1 MLEKLPVVDMQKRE
15 DNAGLIRKNV
25 KIYLGFGLF
34 GIMCAVLYILIVP
47 AQYEA
52 VAVIQIQKVVV
63 EKGLQ
68 PVESGNMVV
77 TRLSMPPTYSQDVA
91 RACGV
96 NKNYSE
102 AMTNLVHAKLW
113 TSQPDK
119 IEIRVRRNSREL
131 AEHCTAAVFEAVR
144 QQEEMLAGTI
154 LENLKID
161 LAYANEKLGVRQV
174 FLAKEGKSVSQGIVY
189 LATREE
195 VIYWRERIESLNIA
209 ISKTEGSSARLLLP
223 VWSYSEPIFPK
234 KIQTLFAGL
243 LSSLILGWF
252 YVWFKN
258 FRVAMPSLRS

>member
-1 MLEKLPVVDMQKRE
+1 MLEKLPVVDMKKRD

-34 GIMCAVLYILIVP
+34 GIMCALLYILIVP

-77 TRLSMPPTYSQDVA
+77 ARLSMPPTYSQDVA

-113 TSQPDK
+113 KGEPDN

-131 AEHCTAAVFEAVR
+131 AEHCTAAIFDAVR
-144 QQEEMLAGTI
+144 QQEERLAGTT
-154 LENLKID
+154 LENLKIE
-161 LAYANEKLGVRQV
+161 LASANEKLGVR
-174 FLAKEGKSVSQGIVY
+174 LAVG
-189 LATREE
+189 
-195 VIYWRERIESLNIA
+195 ERC
-209 ISKTEGSSARLLLP
+209 
-223 VWSYSEPIFPK
+223 
-234 KIQTLFAGL
+234 
-243 LSSLILGWF
+243 
-252 YVWFKN
+252 
-258 FRVAMPSLRS
+258 

>member
-1 MLEKLPVVDMQKRE
+1 MLEKLPVVDMQKRD

-25 KIYLGFGLF
+25 KIYLGFGVF

-47 AQYEA
+47 TQYEA
-52 VAVIQIQKVVV
+52 VALIQLQQVVV
-63 EKGLQ
+63 EKGWQ

-77 TRLSMPPTYSQDVA
+77 ARLSMPSTYSQDVA

-102 AMTNLVHAKLW
+102 AMTNLVHTKLVKDE
-113 TSQPDK
+113 QGK
-119 IEIRVRRNSREL
+119 IEIRVRGNTREL
-131 AEHCTAAVFEAVR
+131 AEHCAVAVFEAVK
-144 QQEEMLAGTI
+144 QQEEMLANPI
-154 LENLKID
+154 LENFKID
-161 LAYANEKLGVRQV
+161 LAYANEKLGVQQV

-189 LATREE
+189 LASREE
-195 VIYWRERIESLNIA
+195 VIYWRERIESLNTA

-234 KIQTLFAGL
+234 KFQTLFAGL